1 MILWS
6 AAASS
11 RNASRVGNTGPISRI
26 GFFRWVRVCFGA
38 AQDEFSVGKAGGCA
52 GVAGWSM
59 LVNFYQH
66 SVIIAVQGDGNDMLS
81 VSGGIAFAP
90 VFGPRARPVPGSSGG
105 QGQMQCLVV
114 HPAQHQHRSEER
126 RAGEELTVS

>member
-26 GFFRWVRVCFGA
+26 GFSRWVRVCFGA
-38 AQDEFSVGKAGGCA
+38 TQGEFSVGKAGGCA
-52 GVAGWSM
+52 GVSGCSM
-59 LVNFYQH
+59 LVIFYQH
-66 SVIIAVQGDGNDMLS
+66 SVIIADQVAGNVMLS

-90 VFGPRARPVPGSSGG
+90 VFSPRARPVPAPSGG
-105 QGQMQCLVV
+105 QGQMQCLV
-114 HPAQHQHRSEER
+114 
-126 RAGEELTVS
+126 